1 MTYAHVYLGLS
12 DKAEIPTKLMVPNG
26 YSERSSCVCVC
37 VCARARA
44 HVPMC
49 GLGVWCAEHDIQQEP
64 SSKLSSPSHLPLKVP
79 GGLPACEPR
88 PGVQPPL
95 DEGPV
100 TLAGPGEG
108 CRETHCSVI
117 TLVQNSWKWGLE
129 HAVEEWEK

>member
-1 MTYAHVYLGLS
+1 M
-12 DKAEIPTKLMVPNG
+12 
-26 YSERSSCVCVC
+26 CVCVC
-37 VCARARA
+37 VCVRARA

-129 HAVEEWEK
+129 HAVEEWGK